1 VWARCRRRGRGRC
14 RNAFPSLTVHVIL
27 ACVPCRCRRRVLV
40 VGADTELEVG
50 RCRLA
55 TRPRT
60 SGCRRWEA
68 RMGLR
73 LIDRRRSGNDASRG
87 SKSDVHHEF
96 PAAARCVKRKTI
108 ASVVPC

>member
-1 VWARCRRRGRGRC
+1 MRAIPKR
-14 RNAFPSLTVHVIL
+14 APSLPIHVIL
-27 ACVPCRCRRRVLV
+27 ADVACRCRRRVLV

-60 SGCRRWEA
+60 SGCRRWQV

-73 LIDRRRSGNDASRG
+73 LIDRRRSGDDASPG
-87 SKSDVHHEF
+87 SKYDVRH
-96 PAAARCVKRKTI
+96 
-108 ASVVPC
+108 